1 MKRKSSTELTLD
13 KEEDKNPQIIE
24 SNQQKKLNLDDSLT
38 CPICRDILT
47 TPVSVHCP
55 SCRKNMKSASVNHT
69 IASLIE
75 TYLDDNPEKKLSTEE
90 LEERKNLNKISTA
103 NPMVFKDTEY
113 DSEFDDEDDD
123 DDDIF
128 PISSSITCRFCNYP
142 SSDGFRCPS
151 VNPEHVRC
159 YTCNELHPLIQPQ
172 VQENK

>member
-47 TPVSVHCP
+47 TPVSVVPCLHTFCGSCLSECATKSHHCP

-113 DSEFDDEDDD
+113 DSEFDDEDNDDD

-128 PISSSITCRFCNYP
+128 PISSSM
-142 SSDGFRCPS
+142 
-151 VNPEHVRC
+151 
-159 YTCNELHPLIQPQ
+159 
-172 VQENK
+172 